1 MPQFLAHSWSPT
13 YRWAFPHPTLP
24 VGHSVCHLA
33 RALWAMWDLGGRNPA
48 ILRGHGQGAVGS
60 PTGCAHQ
67 QVGSGAWRVSS
78 DRKRPRLQ
86 GTRGAGPL
94 TLSAGQPASCPVSAR
109 TCQTR
114 LPAGQRSP
122 ETAGQLSHCR
132 SPSLQGQKGHV
143 RLCPLPLH
151 TRWPQGRTFE
161 RGRPPAGRGTMGS
174 HFLTRDDLLKPGMKQ
189 AGSNT
194 KLITVRCPRWPT
206 CAGSTLWA
214 WHWPEPGSRPSSL
227 GPHDS
232 L

>member
-1 MPQFLAHSWSPT
+1 MTAQAPEGVSGTSLPAPVHPVRCRERSRAGHCPRLDRPGLPT
-13 YRWAFPHPTLP
+13 QEANRPP
-24 VGHSVCHLA
+24 
-33 RALWAMWDLGGRNPA
+33 DLGQMTQAPGASVSGTQLVTNLQMGLPPSNSACGALSLPPGTGSLGHVGLRRKEPCHPEGAWAGGCGR
-48 ILRGHGQGAVGS
+48 
-60 PTGCAHQ
+60 AHQ
-67 QVGSGAWRVSS
+67 QAGSGAWRVSS

-132 SPSLQGQKGHV
+132 SPSLQGQKRHV

-161 RGRPPAGRGTMGS
+161 
-174 HFLTRDDLLKPGMKQ
+174 
-189 AGSNT
+189 
-194 KLITVRCPRWPT
+194 
-206 CAGSTLWA
+206 
-214 WHWPEPGSRPSSL
+214 
-227 GPHDS
+227 
-232 L
+232 